1 MIWTVSKLI
10 KEKPFINRK
19 TGLTKAKAVH
29 VIIVFFK
36 FAMVALL
43 RGEKVYLPFGSSICI
58 HKSEYKKGELP
69 PLKRSRFKNVI
80 EYPDGPRGLRYKY
93 SIIADAGIKFRQKDL
108 DRKIKLI
115 ASTEF
120 RFRLHQLL
128 TKTKI
133 EYTLSPWQ

>member
-1 MIWTVSKLI
+1 VSKLI
-10 KEKPFINRK
+10 KEKPFINYK

-36 FAMVALL
+36 FAMVAML

-69 PLKRSRFKNVI
+69 PLKRSRFKNVV
-80 EYPDGPRGLRYKY
+80 EYASNPRGFKHKY
-93 SIIADAGIKFRQKDL
+93 SIIADAGNKFRQKDT
-108 DRKIKLI
+108 DRKIKLV
-115 ASTEF
+115 ACTEF
-120 RFRLHQLL
+120 RSRLFQLL

-133 EYTLSPWQ
+133 DYTLSPWQ